1 MVKYAYDFIE
11 MEEGI
16 PKPRT
21 TGLTFI
27 RDPGMGV
34 REQRIYLEGS
44 AAFLD
49 YAKFRNVTPRMFPE
63 TLIKE
68 KIDLYNEFD
77 VGVMSGGMFFQ
88 FCWLQRKLDEYFNY
102 IAEIGYAAAE
112 INFGLT
118 DIPRDDILSSI
129 ARMNELDLKSIF
141 EWGRKYP
148 TRDLDLDEA
157 WDELSDVLE
166 VGVDFIVF
174 EQGELEWAIDRDA
187 GQKSNDPL
195 VELVNRVGKEK
206 VVFEVNKEPH
216 IDWVIATFGSDANL
230 GPNLGHNQVLWIEPM
245 RRGLG
250 RATSYRALDKW
261 TVRGNS
267 TDDLRKRKEP

>member
-102 IAEIGYAAAE
+102 IAEIG
-112 INFGLT
+112 
-118 DIPRDDILSSI
+118 
-129 ARMNELDLKSIF
+129 
-141 EWGRKYP
+141 
-148 TRDLDLDEA
+148 
-157 WDELSDVLE
+157 
-166 VGVDFIVF
+166 
-174 EQGELEWAIDRDA
+174 
-187 GQKSNDPL
+187 
-195 VELVNRVGKEK
+195 
-206 VVFEVNKEPH
+206 
-216 IDWVIATFGSDANL
+216 
-230 GPNLGHNQVLWIEPM
+230 
-245 RRGLG
+245 
-250 RATSYRALDKW
+250 
-261 TVRGNS
+261 S
-267 TDDLRKRKEP
+267 TLR